1 MQGCCLCLQLHL
13 SDGERILTDSRGEE
27 GCLCLG
33 LRRSLQLWA
42 AGFQRR
48 VRVISRASGPTQGV
62 WEGKQ
67 GRRMGR
73 GVCALYQLLRISE
86 PRLFARQRSAAAG
99 RQTHPLASGAAYTL
113 SGARRL
119 IPRLKF
125 TFAPSRL
132 NSHFSSSHNTSLSR
146 DTENDGLP
154 TRPACKVCT
163 LAPIFFFF
171 KHTH

>member
-1 MQGCCLCLQLHL
+1 MSGTLAELATLNRWVSEKNLGYQQSFRPDPGRLGGEARKE
-13 SDGERILTDSRGEE
+13 DGER
-27 GCLCLG
+27 C
-33 LRRSLQLWA
+33 
-42 AGFQRR
+42 
-48 VRVISRASGPTQGV
+48 
-62 WEGKQ
+62 
-67 GRRMGR
+67 
-73 GVCALYQLLRISE
+73 VCVLYQLLRISE

-113 SGARRL
+113 SGAHRL

-125 TFAPSRL
+125 TLAPSRL

-163 LAPIFFFF
+163 PA
-171 KHTH
+171 